1 MHQEPAASDEYHVI
15 NYGLGGQIEVHVDY
29 WSEDNKRAGGAR
41 LATFLLYLAAVEA
54 GGRTVF
60 PGLGLAATPERGA
73 ALLWLTTDTAEDY
86 DSRMYHMGCPVNMS
100 DINILTMNRIEKG
113 SISIYN
119 LKGIMKF

>member
-1 MHQEPAASDEYHVI
+1 MVHQEPAASDEYHVI

-113 SISIYN
+113 SIYN

>member
-1 MHQEPAASDEYHVI
+1 MVHQEPAASDEYHVI

-86 DSRMYHMGCPVNMS
+86 DSRMYHMGCPVCA
-100 DINILTMNRIEKG
+100 LE
-113 SISIYN
+113 
-119 LKGIMKF
+119 LKE

>member
-1 MHQEPAASDEYHVI
+1 MIQSICCA
-15 NYGLGGQIEVHVDY
+15 QVDT
-29 WSEDNKRAGGAR
+29 G
-41 LATFLLYLAAVEA
+41 
-54 GGRTVF
+54 
-60 PGLGLAATPERGA
+60 
-73 ALLWLTTDTAEDY
+73 EDY